1 MRALLPAA
9 MCAGVQACAD
19 TVAPLSGGT
28 SAREWDLT
36 RHAAASPRP
45 YSRRRGYTGPLF
57 APGKAR
63 GSAAPPVLRG
73 AALMLK
79 LLNSSCSRCS
89 ANRDHADHFLVNI
102 NTRRPPPL
110 GPAPAGA
117 SGPLHRP
124 AALRR

>member
-63 GSAAPPVLRG
+63 GSAARAGEG
-73 AALMLK
+73 A
-79 LLNSSCSRCS
+79 S
-89 ANRDHADHFLVNI
+89 
-102 NTRRPPPL
+102 RRPPPL